1 MTGSTSTTM
10 PAVAQ
15 RSYGPPDVLQVV
27 RLPRTAP
34 GPGQVRVRVRAV
46 AVSRAEAHMRAADP
60 PVARLASGLVR
71 PRNPVGGGE
80 LGGEVLDVGPGVTGV
95 APGDRVVA
103 VSLHGGGYAE
113 EATVDAAAT
122 VRVPDAVGLEDAVA
136 VVEGGLTA
144 LPFLRDHGRVGPGTR
159 LLVHGASGA
168 VGVMA
173 VQLGV
178 HLGAVVTGVCSDR
191 NVELV
196 RGLGAHH
203 VVDRS
208 VPGADG
214 ALVAVGEQDVV
225 LDAVGAAPY
234 PTVRALLAPRGRYL
248 TTGPSAGILLR
259 MLGTRLRPGP
269 RATLATTGLR
279 PVAAK
284 VADMAHLLGLTAA
297 GDLRAVIDRRFP
309 LEDVVE
315 AHRLVDGGR
324 KRGTVLLVP

>member
-1 MTGSTSTTM
+1 
-10 PAVAQ
+10 
-15 RSYGPPDVLQVV
+15 
-27 RLPRTAP
+27 
-34 GPGQVRVRVRAV
+34 
-46 AVSRAEAHMRAADP
+46 MRAADP

-80 LGGEVLDVGPGVTGV
+80 LAGEVVDVGPGVEGL

-103 VSLHGGGYAE
+103 VSLRGGGYAQ
-113 EATVDAAAT
+113 EAIVDAAAT
-122 VRVPDAVGLEDAVA
+122 VPVPDGVGLEDAVA

-173 VQLGV
+173 VQLGAY
-178 HLGAVVTGVCSDR
+178 LGAVITGVCSGR

-196 RGLGAHH
+196 RSLGAHD
-203 VVDRS
+203 VVDR
-208 VPGADG
+208 GAHAADG
-214 ALVAVGEQDVV
+214 ALAAAGEQDVV

-234 PTVRALLAPRGRYL
+234 RAVRTLLAPRGRYL
-248 TTGPSAGILLR
+248 TTVPSAGIFLW
-259 MLGTRLRPGP
+259 MVGTRLRPGP

-284 VADMAHLLGLTAA
+284 VADMAFLLGLTAT
-297 GDLRAVIDRRFP
+297 GDLRAVVDRRFA
-309 LEDVVE
+309 LEDAVD
-315 AHRLVDGGR
+315 AHRLVDTGR